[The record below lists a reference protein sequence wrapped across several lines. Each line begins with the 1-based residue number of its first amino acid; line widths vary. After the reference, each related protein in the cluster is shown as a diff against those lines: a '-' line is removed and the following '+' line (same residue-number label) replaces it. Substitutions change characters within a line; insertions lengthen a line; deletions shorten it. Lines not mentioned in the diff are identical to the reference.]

1 MEHAWHGTARPSS
14 SDMGANWV
22 RIDGDAHRYVGVS
35 RIGADTS
42 SADTNIYGVGGSC
55 RAEGSTSLLSL
66 AATTLPRDKFI

>member
-35 RIGADTS
+35 RIGADTTIS
-42 SADTNIYGVGGSC
+42 GVGGSC
-55 RAEGSTSLLSL
+55 RAEGSTSLQTL

>member
-1 MEHAWHGTARPSS
+1 MAWNSRPSS

-35 RIGADTS
+35 RIGADT
-42 SADTNIYGVGGSC
+42 NIYGVGGSG